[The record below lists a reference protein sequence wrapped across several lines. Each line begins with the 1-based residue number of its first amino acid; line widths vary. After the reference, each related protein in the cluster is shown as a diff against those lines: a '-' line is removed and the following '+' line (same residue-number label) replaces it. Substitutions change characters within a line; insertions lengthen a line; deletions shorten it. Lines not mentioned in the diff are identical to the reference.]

1 MLERPATGVQQLL
14 RGVQRA
20 GGTVVYDADS
30 LGALDPGFK
39 AVPVQAWGRDAAE
52 FARERPGLASLPT
65 PLVTLDAGALGSNI
79 ATMRDWT
86 RSVGVDLAPHGKTT
100 MAPSIWRAQ
109 LAAGAIGL
117 TVATGWQLTVALRAG
132 LPWVLAAYPVL
143 DPGVLR
149 LLSRPRTSRVLVW
162 ADGVDVV
169 AAMAPHVAGA
179 AQPLDVLV
187 ELGGIGG
194 RTGARSTGAA
204 LEVARA
210 VRDTPGL
217 RLAGV
222 AGYEGAFAHDASP
235 ASLAVVRTYL
245 SDLRGLHRRLLAESV
260 YPEVPEGLVVSAGGS
275 AYFDVVA
282 DVLAPLHEPDGA
294 VPTRV
299 VVRSGAYVAHD
310 DGFYREITP
319 LNRVAAGSLRS
330 AVHGWVR
337 VVSRPE
343 PGLALAD
350 AGKRDLPFDEG
361 LPQVQAVRRG
371 GSGPAELLEGAEVT
385 ALNDQ
390 HTFVRLSGAAR
401 ELRVGDVLR
410 LGLSHPCTTFDKWGL
425 LPVVD
430 DALAPQPV
438 LVDWVRTVFG

>member
-1 MLERPATGVQQLL
+1 MP
-14 RGVQRA
+14 
-20 GGTVVYDADS
+20 YDAEH

-39 AVPVQAWGRDAAE
+39 AVPVEAWGRDAAG
-52 FARERPGLASLPT
+52 FAAQRPGLERLPT
-65 PLVTLDAGALGSNI
+65 PLLTLDAAALADNV

-86 RSVGVDLAPHGKTT
+86 RAAGVDLAPHGKTT
-100 MAPSIWRAQ
+100 MAPSIWREQ
-109 LAAGAIGL
+109 LAAGALGL
-117 TVATGWQLTVALRAG
+117 TVATGWQLGVALRAG
-132 LPWVLAAYPVL
+132 VPWVLAAYPVL
-143 DPGVLR
+143 DPGLLR
-149 LLSRPRTSRVLVW
+149 WLSGPREARVLVW

-179 AQPLDVLV
+179 VTPVDVLV

-194 RTGARSTGAA
+194 RTGARSSAA
-204 LEVARA
+204 AVEVARA
-210 VRDTPGL
+210 VRATPGL

-235 ASLAVVRTYL
+235 ASMAVVRTYL
-245 SDLRGLHRRLLAESV
+245 SDLRALHRRLLAEDL
-260 YPEVPEGLVVSAGGS
+260 YPSVPEGLVVSAGGS

-282 DVLAPLHEPDGA
+282 DVLAPLHDPHGP

-310 DGFYREITP
+310 DGFYRGITP
-319 LNRVAAGSLRS
+319 LDRVPGGGFRS
-330 AVHGWVR
+330 ALHGWVR

-350 AGKRDLPFDEG
+350 GGKRDLPFDEG
-361 LPQVQAVRRG
+361 LPEVQAVRRG
-371 GSGPAELLEGAEVT
+371 GTGEGEPLAGAEVT

-390 HTFVRLSGAAR
+390 HAFVRLSGAAR
-401 ELRVGDVLR
+401 DLRVGDVLR
-410 LGLSHPCTTFDKWGL
+410 LGISHPCTAFDKWGL
-425 LPVVD
+425 LPVLD
-430 DALAPQPV
+430 DARAPQPV

>member
-1 MLERPATGVQQLL
+1 MLCNEPED
-14 RGVQRA
+14 
-20 GGTVVYDADS
+20 VVPYDAQD
-30 LGALDPGFK
+30 LGPLDRRFK
-39 AVPVQAWGRDAAE
+39 AVPVAAWGRDAAE
-52 FARERPGLASLPT
+52 HAAERPGLSDLPT
-65 PLVTLDAGALGSNI
+65 PLVTLDAGALSSNI
-79 ATMRDWT
+79 ATMREWT
-86 RSVGVDLAPHGKTT
+86 QRAGVDLAPHGKTT

-109 LAAGAIGL
+109 RQAGALGL
-117 TVATGWQLTVALRAG
+117 TVATPWQLTVALAEG
-132 LPWVLAAYPVL
+132 FEWVVAAYPVL

-149 LLSRPRTSRVLVW
+149 LLSRPRSARVLVW
-162 ADGVDVV
+162 ADGVEVV
-169 AAMAPHVAGA
+169 EAMAPHVRDAVV
-179 AQPLDVLV
+179 PVDVLV
-187 ELGGIGG
+187 ELGGLGG
-194 RTGARSTGAA
+194 RTGARSIGAA
-204 LEVARA
+204 VEVARA
-210 VRDTPGL
+210 VRGTPGL

-222 AGYEGAFAHDASP
+222 TGYEGAFAHDDSP

-245 SDLRGLHRRLLAESV
+245 SDLRALHHRLLAEGL
-260 YPEVPEGLVVSAGGS
+260 YPAVPEGIVVSAGGS
-275 AYFDVVA
+275 AFFDVVA
-282 DVLAPLHEPDGA
+282 DVLAPLHDPAGA
-294 VPTRV
+294 IPTRV

-310 DGFYREITP
+310 DGFYSGITP
-319 LNRVAAGSLRS
+319 LNRVGGDRFRS

-343 PGLALAD
+343 PGLALCD

-361 LPQVQAVRRG
+361 LPVVQAVRRG
-371 GSGPAELLEGAEVT
+371 GTGATEPLDGAEVS

-390 HTFVRLSGAAR
+390 HTFVRFPGTV

>member
-1 MLERPATGVQQLL
+1 MP
-14 RGVQRA
+14 
-20 GGTVVYDADS
+20 YDAEH
-30 LGALDPGFK
+30 LGALDPGAK
-39 AVPVQAWGRDAAE
+39 AVPVEAWGRDAAG
-52 FARERPGLASLPT
+52 FAAENPGLDRLPT
-65 PLVTLDAGALGSNI
+65 PLVTLDAGALDANI
-79 ATMRDWT
+79 AAMRDWT

-109 LAAGAIGL
+109 LAAGALGI
-117 TVATGWQLTVALRAG
+117 TVATGWQLTVALRAEV
-132 LPWVLAAYPVL
+132 PWILAAYPVL

-149 LLSRPRTSRVLVW
+149 LLARPRRARVLVW

-179 AQPLDVLV
+179 AQPVDVLV

-194 RTGARSTGAA
+194 RTGARSTAA
-204 LEVARA
+204 AVEVARA
-210 VRDTPGL
+210 VRATPGL

-245 SDLRGLHRRLLAESV
+245 SDLRGLHRRLLAEDL
-260 YPEVPEGLVVSAGGS
+260 YPSVPEGLVVSAGGS

-282 DVLAPLHEPDGA
+282 DVLAPLHDPDGA

-310 DGFYREITP
+310 DGFYRGVTP
-319 LNRVAAGSLRS
+319 MDRIGEGGFRS
-330 AVHGWVR
+330 ALHGWVR

-350 AGKRDLPFDEG
+350 AGKRDLSFDEG
-361 LPQVQAVRRG
+361 LPEVQAVRRG
-371 GSGPAELLEGAEVT
+371 GTGPTEPLEGAEVT

-390 HTFVRLSGAAR
+390 HAFVRLTGPAR

-410 LGLSHPCTTFDKWGL
+410 LGLSHPCTVFDKWGL

-430 DALAPQPV
+430 DAAAPQPV